1 MTNAPTS
8 TFFTP
13 PKPLNAIKHIICV
26 ASCKGGVGK
35 STIAVNLALA
45 LKQNGHSVGLLD
57 ADLYG
62 PSLPQMLDL
71 NTGPKL
77 NEQNKIIPFDR
88 FGILCM
94 SMGVLIPQESALVW
108 RGLMI
113 QKALSQLLLD
123 VEWGELDILVIDMPP
138 GTGDPYLTLAKKIHV
153 SGAVIVSTPQELA
166 LLDVRKGVQMFEKL
180 NIPVLGFVENMS
192 YFICDSCDKKHTLFD
207 TGGAARE
214 AKKLGYPLLGEIP
227 LNPLVRITADQS
239 SPIVTQYPEHHI
251 SLMYANLANA
261 TWAQIQNLPLNAGSV
276 ASVAVP

>member
-1 MTNAPTS
+1 MTNTPAPMFS
-8 TFFTP
+8 TP
-13 PKPLNAIKHIICV
+13 PKPLHNVKHIICV

-35 STIAVNLALA
+35 STVAVNLALA
-45 LKQNGHSVGLLD
+45 LKQSGLTVGLLD

-71 NTGPKL
+71 STSPKL

-88 FGILCM
+88 FGISCM
-94 SMGVLIPQESALVW
+94 SMGVLMPQESALVW

-123 VEWGELDILVIDMPP
+123 VEWGSLDILVIDMPP
-138 GTGDPYLTLAKKIHV
+138 GTGDPYLTLAKKIPV
-153 SGAVIVSTPQELA
+153 TGAVIVSTPQELA

-192 YFICDSCDKKHTLFD
+192 YFVCDNCDKKHALFD

-227 LNPLVRITADQS
+227 LDPVVRVAADQS
-239 SPIVTQYPEHHI
+239 SPIVTQYPKHPI
-251 SLMYANLANA
+251 SQIYTKLANS
-261 TWAQIQNLPLNAGSV
+261 TWQQIQKLPPNAH
-276 ASVAVP
+276 